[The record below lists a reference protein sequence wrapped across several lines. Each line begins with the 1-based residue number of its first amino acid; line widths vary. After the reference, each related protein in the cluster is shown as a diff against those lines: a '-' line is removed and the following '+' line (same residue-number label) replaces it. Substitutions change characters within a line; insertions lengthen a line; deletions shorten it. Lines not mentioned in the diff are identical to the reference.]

1 MLSRLADLRQL
12 AHEPVSA
19 PIRGKG
25 EDGEEYDVP
34 AASSTDPAP
43 AAEVIDLE
51 WQEYL
56 QDQEEMFQE
65 ILEDEGI
72 VIQACGEV
80 RGRVHAM
87 KEIVDLETEALL
99 PSKLT
104 QLAQRF
110 ESQELVCQRMIRR
123 AKDALGT
130 LKDAIDEDLEDDEQ
144 ALRALIP
151 VRDSIAKARGIEFKS
166 LVQGFFQVRSLNRQ
180 EMIQRARRQLRFAYP
195 DALDEEIDDIME
207 FPELAFT
214 AVTRRLENGP
224 EVTLD
229 GILGDM
235 EGKKADARKLEQ
247 GAKELKLMFLQ
258 FAELID
264 TQGENLTAIEANIKT
279 VIEETTEAIT
289 ILQDAEA
296 EKRAYERKKLKF
308 YVIIFIVFL
317 YMGGSKLFTKDANG
331 HSVAGDLTASVLA
344 PVEYVG
350 GKAVQAAEKGLAKDF
365 PETEKKLKAAESA
378 AEKDV
383 NAAENAVEKAE
394 GKAPAPAAK
403 KEGDGNQADAGNDQ
417 KNGDAGQGSLLQK
430 SSYIASYL
438 PKRWWHKAY
447 EHDAVELK
455 ASDSAVTKDRRPS
468 SGFIPRRTP
477 LLDNPVVRSVAVL
490 ARGGASR
497 HSSLRKQRAK
507 GEEENNTAVE
517 LLGHSPR

>member
-1 MLSRLADLRQL
+1 MLSRLADLRQH
-12 AHEPVSA
+12 AHEPVWTGE
-19 PIRGKG
+19 GK
-25 EDGEEYDVP
+25 DGEG
-34 AASSTDPAP
+34 AASSSAGNEP
-43 AAEVIDLE
+43 EVVDLE

-56 QDQEEMFQE
+56 QDQQEMFQE

-72 VIQACGEV
+72 VIHACGEV
-80 RGRVHAM
+80 RGRVDAM

-110 ESQELVCQRMIRR
+110 ESQEIVCQRMIRR
-123 AKDALGT
+123 AKDSLGT
-130 LKDAIDEDLEDDEQ
+130 LKDAIEEDLEDDEQ

-151 VRDSIAKARGIEFKS
+151 VRDSIAKARGLEFKS

-258 FAELID
+258 FSELID

-308 YVIIFIVFL
+308 YIILFFVFMYL
-317 YMGGSKLFTKDANG
+317 GGSKLFEKDQNG
-331 HSVAGDLTASVLA
+331 HSFAGNFTSSSIAPLEYFGQTLANRAYVAGEAA
-344 PVEYVG
+344 HKGFAKEFPG
-350 GKAVQAAEKGLAKDF
+350 AEKKIGGCRRRCRK
-365 PETEKKLKAAESA
+365 
-378 AEKDV
+378 
-383 NAAENAVEKAE
+383 
-394 GKAPAPAAK
+394 G
-403 KEGDGNQADAGNDQ
+403 GN
-417 KNGDAGQGSLLQK
+417 
-430 SSYIASYL
+430 SSDRARSFERR
-438 PKRWWHKAY
+438 KR
-447 EHDAVELK
+447 
-455 ASDSAVTKDRRPS
+455 R
-468 SGFIPRRTP
+468 
-477 LLDNPVVRSVAVL
+477 
-490 ARGGASR
+490 
-497 HSSLRKQRAK
+497 
-507 GEEENNTAVE
+507 
-517 LLGHSPR
+517 